1 MESTKTLSTRDEFY
15 TDYMVHRNLTTNLS
29 ELDGT
34 DWILTTG
41 SYWIRPSDFIGIRW
55 SEYVGKD
62 GYQMRSDRSPTV
74 GIQSSFIG
82 IWWSE
87 YVGKYGNQLRSDR
100 IPVVRILSN
109 FIEIR

>member
-41 SYWIRPSDFIGIRW
+41 SYWIRPSDFIGI
-55 SEYVGKD
+55 
-62 GYQMRSDRSPTV
+62 
-74 GIQSSFIG
+74 
-82 IWWSE
+82 WWSE